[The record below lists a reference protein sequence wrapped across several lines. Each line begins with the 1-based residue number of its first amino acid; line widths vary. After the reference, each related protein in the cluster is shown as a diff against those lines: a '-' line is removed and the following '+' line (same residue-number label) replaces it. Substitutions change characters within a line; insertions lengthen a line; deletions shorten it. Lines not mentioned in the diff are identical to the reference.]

1 MLLFIIIYYLYI
13 ICKFIRKKNT
23 DIKIEAPV
31 EPQSF
36 NYPISTILLFLIASS
51 ISFFNFSIS
60 FSIAEIYSFTCSS
73 LSILLFE
80 FIEIFLNF
88 TLSFFLA
95 YPLISALKSS
105 LSLIAFAIVTLTFL
119 ISLLAI
125 SSL

>member
-1 MLLFIIIYYLYI
+1 M
-13 ICKFIRKKNT
+13 
-23 DIKIEAPV
+23 KIEAPI
-31 EPQSF
+31 EPQSL
-36 NYPISTILLFLIASS
+36 NYPISTILLFLIALS

-60 FSIAEIYSFTCSS
+60 FSIAKIYSFTCSS

-95 YPLISALKSS
+95 FPLISALKSS
-105 LSLIAFAIVTLTFL
+105 LSLIAFAIVTLTFF